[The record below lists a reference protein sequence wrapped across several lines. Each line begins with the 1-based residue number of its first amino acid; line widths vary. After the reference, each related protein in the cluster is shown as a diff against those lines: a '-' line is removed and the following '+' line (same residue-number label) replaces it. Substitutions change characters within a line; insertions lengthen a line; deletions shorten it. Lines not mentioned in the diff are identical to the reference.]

1 LGKEF
6 FLDEHKL
13 NMENNKQERN
23 LLLIGPNLGGLL
35 YKRP

>member
-1 LGKEF
+1 LGEF

-13 NMENNKQERN
+13 NMENGKEV
-23 LLLIGPNLGGLL
+23 LLIGPNLGGLS